1 MKKKNKE
8 LSELTGAELAQRL
21 DDAQKELFTLR
32 VQQVSGRLENPLQIR
47 SVRRNVA
54 RIKTLMNQAA
64 KAEG

>member
-1 MKKKNKE
+1 MKKKTKDLTE
-8 LSELTGAELAQRL
+8 MTGAELAQQL
-21 DDAQKELFTLR
+21 QDAQKELFTLR

-47 SVRRNVA
+47 SVRRTVA